1 MDRKRGHVVMFR
13 RDLFRYAASAGVVSF
28 FGPAARAS
36 SDVLLTVDGRG
47 DGSSLKQ
54 FTDADLMALPQ
65 VEFMTS
71 TIWTAGVSTF
81 SGPALASVLE
91 AAGAADGVLMMT
103 AVNDYKVEVPRSIVE
118 PTVPILANR
127 LDGKPFSI
135 RDKGP
140 LWLMFPFDSDSRY
153 QSEEVYSFSIW
164 QLTQIKVQQ
173 G

>member
-1 MDRKRGHVVMFR
+1 MFR
-13 RDLFRYAASAGVVSF
+13 RDLFRYAVSAGVISL
-28 FGPAARAS
+28 FGPVARAG

-65 VEFMTS
+65 GEFMTS

-81 SGPALASVLE
+81 SGPTLASVLE
-91 AAGAADGVLMMT
+91 AADAADGVLMMT
-103 AVNDYKVEVPRSIVE
+103 AVNDYKVEVPRAIIE
-118 PTVPILANR
+118 PGVPILANR
-127 LDGKPFSI
+127 IDGKPFGI
-135 RDKGP
+135 RNKGP

-173 G
+173 E

>member
-1 MDRKRGHVVMFR
+1 MFR
-13 RDLFRYAASAGVVSF
+13 RDFLRYAVSAVAVSF
-28 FGPAARAS
+28 FAPLAQAS
-36 SDVLLTVDGRG
+36 SDVLLTVDSLG

-65 VEFMTS
+65 FEFATS

-81 SGPALASVLE
+81 SGPTLASVLE
-91 AAGAADGVLMMT
+91 AAGAGDGELMMT
-103 AVNDYKVEVPRSIVE
+103 AVNDYKVEVPRAIVE
-118 PTVPILANR
+118 PNVPILANR
-127 LDGKPFSI
+127 IDGKPFGI

-164 QLTQIKVQQ
+164 QLTHIKVQ
-173 G
+173 

>member
-1 MDRKRGHVVMFR
+1 MFR
-13 RDLFRYAASAGVVSF
+13 RDLLRYAASAGVVSLV
-28 FGPAARAS
+28 GPVARAG
-36 SDVLLTVDGRG
+36 SDVLLSVDSRG

-81 SGPALASVLE
+81 SGPTLSSVLE
-91 AAGAADGVLMMT
+91 AAGAVDGVLLMT
-103 AVNDYKVEVPRSIVE
+103 AVNDYKVEVPRAIVE
-118 PTVPILANR
+118 PNVPILANR
-127 LDGKPFSI
+127 IDGQPFGI

-173 G
+173 E